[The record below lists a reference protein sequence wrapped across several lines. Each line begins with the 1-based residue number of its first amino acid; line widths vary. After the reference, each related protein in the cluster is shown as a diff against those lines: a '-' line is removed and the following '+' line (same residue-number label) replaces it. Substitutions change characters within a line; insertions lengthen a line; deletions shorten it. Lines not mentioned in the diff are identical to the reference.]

1 MLVERNAV
9 KGEWKDRRLGWINSD
24 SIPISIPTPS
34 PYVGEDAIAISWL
47 LHLAMWSTKSTGS
60 NYKVTIGK
68 IQRGVRL
75 KASARS
81 SCERSRA

>member
-34 PYVGEDAIAISWL
+34 PYVGLDAIATSGL
-47 LHLAMWSTKSTGS
+47 LHLATWSTKSVGWNS
-60 NYKVTIGK
+60 EARAGGFNEE
-68 IQRGVRL
+68 RG
-75 KASARS
+75 
-81 SCERSRA
+81 